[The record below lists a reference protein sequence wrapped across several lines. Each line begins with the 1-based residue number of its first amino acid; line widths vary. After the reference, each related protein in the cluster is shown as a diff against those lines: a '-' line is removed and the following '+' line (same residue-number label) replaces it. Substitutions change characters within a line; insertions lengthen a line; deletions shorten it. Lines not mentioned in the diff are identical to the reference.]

1 MQQNHGLL
9 IKLLDD
15 EFTVH
20 FSISFF
26 VEFGKFMF
34 SNDPLLR
41 VLDRMGCGAIIVDGS
56 GQFLLSNNVSETII
70 SEYVEYEVSNES
82 KLREGF
88 KLLLSGS
95 GHRFRIDSESW
106 AVIPRKNRKPIAI
119 YSIPLGNES
128 DPYENSVVIIIDME
142 KTQGPS
148 VEVLQRI
155 FNLSPAEASIA
166 LLILEGKT
174 PLEIASFKRL
184 SQWTI
189 RTQLAAIYNKTKT
202 RRQSE
207 LVTLLLRISILP

>member
-1 MQQNHGLL
+1 
-9 IKLLDD
+9 
-15 EFTVH
+15 
-20 FSISFF
+20 
-26 VEFGKFMF
+26 MF

-56 GQFLLSNNVSETII
+56 GQFISFNNLSETII
-70 SEYVEYEVSNES
+70 NEYVKYKASDEIN
-82 KLREGF
+82 LREGF
-88 KLLLSGS
+88 KLLLSSS
-95 GHRFRIDSESW
+95 GNRFRVDSESW
-106 AVIPRKNRKPIAI
+106 AVIARKDRKPIAI
-119 YSIPLGNES
+119 YSIPLGNEP
-128 DPYENSVVIIIDME
+128 DPYESSVVIIIDME
-142 KTQGPS
+142 KAQGPS

-155 FNLSPAEASIA
+155 FNLSLAEAKIA

-174 PLEIASFKRL
+174 PLEIANFKGL